1 MGPVLIVPR
10 LIISEIWMGK
20 LMMIHPL
27 GVQLFQV
34 LIMILMM
41 MWHLG
46 LPSTLIMAQG
56 TSLREFMDENGVTVM
71 GSLCRTPH
79 AQYISWIREG
89 LQQDPDGIFMG
100 ASLSILNGSIF
111 NQDDTPIE
119 FRSILDQKYELT
131 SSGGEDWVSFSYLSV
146 IMDQNPHGHPFTLL
160 LTEKHLLV
168 RPAKGNRE
176 DMDTD
181 GSLTDGQSSDE
192 DYSLTD
198 GE

>member
-1 MGPVLIVPR
+1 
-10 LIISEIWMGK
+10 
-20 LMMIHPL
+20 
-27 GVQLFQV
+27 
-34 LIMILMM
+34 
-41 MWHLG
+41 
-46 LPSTLIMAQG
+46 
-56 TSLREFMDENGVTVM
+56 
-71 GSLCRTPH
+71 
-79 AQYISWIREG
+79 
-89 LQQDPDGIFMG
+89 MG

-111 NQDDTPIE
+111 NHDDIPIE

-160 LTEKHLLV
+160 VTENHLLV